1 MTTHENFIKFVNFRK
16 KKRLFRGFPFC
27 GKTDTMKGTKHGDG
41 GSFMK
46 RNTIRIASI
55 QLAQKATKA
64 ETYAHI
70 RALVSTIPD
79 GAADLL
85 MLPEMWNGPYESRLF
100 PTFAEPED
108 GPSRQF
114 LSALAKERHVYL
126 CGGSIAER
134 EGDRVYNT
142 AYVFDPEGT
151 QIAKHRKMHL
161 FDIDVAGGQRFFESD
176 TLSPGNS
183 VTVFPTDFCTVGL
196 CICYDLRFP
205 ELARLTVDAGA
216 KVLLVPAAFN
226 MTTGPAHWE
235 LLFRA
240 RAVDNQIYTVGVA
253 PARDPDASYQSWGH
267 SIVCS
272 PWGEVLM
279 QMDEKEGVAVTE
291 LDLDRVEQVRGAV
304 PVLKQRRTDV
314 YRLELQP

>member
-1 MTTHENFIKFVNFRK
+1 M
-16 KKRLFRGFPFC
+16 
-27 GKTDTMKGTKHGDG
+27 GKVL
-41 GSFMK
+41 
-46 RNTIRIASI
+46 NIASI
-55 QLAQKATKA
+55 QLAQKATKP

-70 RALVSTIPD
+70 RALLASVPD
-79 GAADLL
+79 GAADLV
-85 MLPEMWNGPYESRLF
+85 MLPEMWNGPYEAKRF
-100 PTFAEPED
+100 PDFAEPEG

-142 AYVFDPEGT
+142 AYVFAPDGR

-161 FDIDVAGGQRFFESD
+161 FDIDVKGGQRFFESD

-183 VTVFPTDFCTVGL
+183 VTVFSTPFCKMGL
-196 CICYDLRFP
+196 CICYDFRFP
-205 ELARLTVDAGA
+205 ELAWLMVDAGA
-216 KVLLVPAAFN
+216 KMILVPAAFN

-235 LLFRA
+235 LLFRQ
-240 RAVDNQIYTVGVA
+240 RAVDNQVYTVGVA
-253 PARDPDASYQSWGH
+253 PARDPAASYQSWGH

-279 QMDEKEGVAVTE
+279 QADEKESVAITS
-291 LDLDRVEQVRGAV
+291 LDLDRVDEIRRQL
-304 PVLKQRRTDV
+304 PLLLQRRTDV
-314 YRLELQP
+314 YRLERIEP